1 MKVNFK
7 NYKPKYSTK
16 FYDLNIEWLEKYFYV
31 EDHDKEVL
39 RNPEKYIIN
48 QGGIILFAEFKNHI
62 IGTAALMPTK
72 NKHTYELTKMA
83 VNPNYRNKKIGQKI
97 LLKIIST
104 ANKMKLKKIILYSN
118 RKLENAIH
126 LYLKYNFKEINLEEN
141 CPYDRA
147 NIKMKLCLSY

>member
-7 NYKPKYSTK
+7 NYKPEYSTK

-72 NKHTYELTKMA
+72 NEHTYELTKMA
-83 VNPNYRNKKIGQKI
+83 VNPNYRNNKIGQKL
-97 LLKIIST
+97 LLKIISI
-104 ANKMKLKKIILYSN
+104 AEEMNLKKIILYSN
-118 RKLENAIH
+118 KKLENAIY
-126 LYLKYNFKEINLEEN
+126 LYLKYNFIEIALEEN
-141 CPYDRA
+141 CPYERA
-147 NIKMKLCLSY
+147 NIKMELSI